1 MATTPNWKPWHKVVD
16 LRPDLRSG
24 ELALHLFA
32 ADLHEAVMQKGL
44 RPVYEKPEEFFALTF
59 PTHNLRALAGDVCQ
73 RLLGKN
79 DKAVRQ
85 LQLTYGGGKTHAL
98 ITLLHL
104 VREPGKLP
112 SLPAVEEFRTA
123 VGCDF
128 PKARVA
134 ALCFD
139 KIDVQDGLTVKSPAG
154 EERRLR
160 RPWSILA
167 WQIAGPEGL
176 AVINRDNPKD
186 ERDTPPAESLMTEL
200 LSLPGKEKLALLLLV
215 DEVLMYARIKV
226 ASVPAWRNYLLSF
239 FQYLTQAATKVDTCC
254 LVASLLASDPT
265 KEDVMGKDL
274 EGELYDIFQRQ
285 REEAVEPVSKDD
297 VAEVLRR
304 RFFTPESIRDPEKF
318 RSHVQAALKGV
329 TALEGKSGIGDSRSR
344 SLEDRYY
351 KSYPFHPELT
361 DVFFVKWTQIQGYQK
376 TRGAL
381 RTFALALREAEKWD
395 QSPLVS
401 TASMLSAPNQNGL
414 SSAMRELV
422 AIADH
427 ADAEGVKAVWGAIVE
442 KELEITRDIQKDLT
456 LGFRE
461 LEQAAIGA
469 FLHSQPLGQEVK
481 TRDLFALIAPTHP
494 DKIVLETGLAQWAEH
509 SFWLDDQNTADNGAL
524 PAAWRLGK
532 RPNLTQMHA
541 KAKLEIGDDVVRG
554 RLINEISKAKSL
566 AMGARESG
574 LDLHIMPDS
583 PRDVADDG
591 KFHYAILGPEC
602 ASEPRKIADEAVR
615 YLQEGASQN
624 RPRVY
629 RNALILLAPSIDGL
643 EVANARLRD
652 AIAWEQVL
660 FTLRQQGQDAVDPVR
675 MSTLTSQKSAAEGKV
690 GEAVKQAWCM
700 VVTLSE
706 KGDPQCFKLTVS
718 DAPHFAAIKQDQ
730 RSRVFD
736 TALNAEALLPDG
748 PYELWRQGDDFRR
761 VKDLYTAF
769 AQFPQLPKMLKTT
782 AVVET
787 LAQGCVDGILVL
799 RLVRPDGSARV
810 WWRSRPDTAALDD
823 AELELW
829 LPAKAELTE
838 IAPDILRPHN
848 LPELWPGEDKPH
860 ITVKEA
866 LDYFSGNRTVPCQ
879 LKDYTASTPVPKATR
894 DAVIAAL
901 GKNVESGILWLYN
914 PPASILGESVPAG
927 VLNEN
932 ASLYAP
938 PNDIAPMELL
948 PASLGYAWQNDAATV
963 EAVAAALSQKAG
975 MTLPWK
981 TVKDAV
987 DAALRLRFVSIDPL
1001 SPTWPCSPAEASK
1014 VRLLQKQ
1021 EPLGLAEPPAPYG
1034 SSQLPPTM
1042 RTFRSTISLN
1052 QLQDAGDIVPELL
1065 RIQQTWNTQV
1075 TVDISFTVGKEDA
1088 AATEDAI
1095 QAMKAVLKK
1104 ISKSFDDV

>member
-1 MATTPNWKPWHKVVD
+1 MAQPPNWKPWHKVVD

-32 ADLHEAVMQKGL
+32 ADLYVAVMQKGL

-59 PTHNLRALAGDVCQ
+59 PTHNLRALAEDVCQ
-73 RLLGKN
+73 RLLGEN

-104 VREPGKLP
+104 VREPDKLP

-139 KIDVQDGLTVKSPAG
+139 KIDVQDGLIVKSPAG
-154 EERRLR
+154 EERLLR
-160 RPWSILA
+160 QPWSILA
-167 WQIAGPEGL
+167 WQIAGAEGL
-176 AVINRDNPKD
+176 GVINRDNPKD
-186 ERDTPPAESLMTEL
+186 ERDTPPAESLLTEL
-200 LSLPGKEKLALLLLV
+200 LSLPGKKKLALLLLV

-226 ASVPAWRNYLLSF
+226 ESVPTWRNYLISF
-239 FQYLTQAATKVDTCC
+239 FQYLTQATTKVDTCC

-265 KEDVMGKDL
+265 KEDVMGRDL
-274 EGELYDIFQRQ
+274 QSELYDVFQRQ

-329 TALEGKSGIGDSRSR
+329 IDLEGKSGVVDSRAR
-344 SLEDRYY
+344 TLEDRYY

-361 DVFFVKWTQIQGYQK
+361 DVFFAKWTQIQGYQK

-381 RTFALALREAEKWD
+381 RTFALVLREAEKWD

-401 TASMLSAPNQNGL
+401 TASLLAAPNQSGL
-414 SSAMRELV
+414 SSAARELV
-422 AIADH
+422 AIADN
-427 ADAEGVKAVWGAIVE
+427 ADGVNAVWAGILE

-456 LGFRE
+456 LGYRE

-481 TRDLFALIAPTHP
+481 TRDLVALIAPTLP
-494 DKIVLETGLAQWAEH
+494 DKIVFETGLAQWAEH
-509 SFWLDDQNTADNGAL
+509 SFWLDDQNTANNGTAL

-532 RPNLTQMHA
+532 RPNLRQMHD
-541 KAKLEIGDDVVRG
+541 KAKLEIGDDLVR
-554 RLINEISKAKSL
+554 RQLVHEIPKTKSL
-566 AMGARESG
+566 TMGARESG
-574 LDLHIMPDS
+574 LDLHVMPES
-583 PRDVADDG
+583 PRDVSDDG
-591 KFHYAILGPEC
+591 KFHYAILGPEY
-602 ASEPRKIADEAVR
+602 ASEPRNIAPEAVR
-615 YLQEGASQN
+615 YLQEGASQS

-629 RNALILLAPSIDGL
+629 RNSLILLVPSIDGL
-643 EVANARLRD
+643 AMANARLRD
-652 AIAWEQVL
+652 AIAWKQVL
-660 FTLRQQGQDAVDPVR
+660 FTLQRQGPDAVDPVH
-675 MSTLTSQKSAAEGKV
+675 MSKLANQKSAAEDKV

-706 KGDPQCFKLTVS
+706 KGAPQCFKLNIS

-730 RSRVFD
+730 QSRVFD
-736 TALNAEALLPDG
+736 TTLNAEALLPEG
-748 PYELWRQGDDFRR
+748 PYDLWHPGGVSRR

-769 AQFPQLPKMLKTT
+769 AQFPRLPKMLKTK

-787 LAQGCVDGILVL
+787 LAQGCLDGILVL
-799 RLVRPDGSARV
+799 RLARPDGSARV

-838 IAPDILRPHN
+838 IDPDILRPHN
-848 LPELWPGEDKPH
+848 LPKLWPDGDKPH
-860 ITVKEA
+860 ITVKDV
-866 LDYFSGNRTVPCQ
+866 LDYFAGNRVFSCQ
-879 LKDYTASTPVPKATR
+879 LKDYTASIPVPKATR
-894 DAVIAAL
+894 DAVMAAL
-901 GKNVESGILWLYN
+901 GKNVESGALWLYN
-914 PPASILGESVPAG
+914 PPASVLGEPVPAG
-927 VLNEN
+927 ILNEN

-938 PNDIAPMELL
+938 PNAITPMELL
-948 PASLGYAWQNDAATV
+948 PANIGYAWQSDAATV
-963 EAVAAALSQKAG
+963 EAVATALSQKVG

-981 TVKDAV
+981 TIKDAV
-987 DAALRLRFVSIDPL
+987 DDALRLRFISIDPL
-1001 SPTWPCSPAEASK
+1001 SPTWPCSPADASK

-1021 EPLGLAEPPAPYG
+1021 EPLVLAEPHTPYG
-1034 SSQLPPTM
+1034 SSVLPPTM
-1042 RTFRSTISLN
+1042 RAFRSSISLN

-1075 TVDISFTVGKEDA
+1075 TVDISFTIGKEDEIA
-1088 AATEDAI
+1088 PEDAL
-1095 QAMKAVLKK
+1095 QALKAVLKK